1 MPHSRRAFI
10 RVLGTTGVVVAA
22 TAAGAGGFALTRRP
36 AAALEPWRRAGT
48 ANDPRLRALSYAI
61 LAPNPHNRQPWMVE
75 LRGEDALLLHCDLE
89 RLLPETDPFDRQI
102 LIGLGCFLEIL
113 RMAAAEQGFL
123 AEITPFPEGA
133 PGERLDRRPVAQVR
147 LRPDDAVAQDP
158 LFAQVLDRRSNK
170 EPFDTARTVSD
181 DSLAALTAAGS
192 GATAIAVTN
201 ESAAVEGL
209 RDLTWRAHVIEV
221 ETPRTLK
228 ESVDLMR
235 IGKAEIEANPDGI
248 DLGGAFLE
256 TLNLIGLMT
265 RESLAD
271 PASTAFAE
279 GLRMYEEIIGSAMA
293 YVWIT
298 TPGNTRL
305 DQLEAGRDWVRV
317 NLAAT
322 KLDLGAQPLSQA
334 LQEYPEMADLFAEL
348 HRRLGAADAVSEGA
362 RVQMRARLGY
372 GPEVPP
378 SPRWKLESKLT
389 TG

>member
-1 MPHSRRAFI
+1 MPQSRRAFI
-10 RVLGTTGVVVAA
+10 RILGTTGVVVAA
-22 TAAGAGGFALTRRP
+22 TAAGAGGFALTRTP
-36 AAALEPWRRAGT
+36 TAALEPWRRAGT
-48 ANDPRLRALSYAI
+48 ADDPRLRALSYAI

-75 LRGEDALLLHCDLE
+75 LVGDDALLLHCDLE

-102 LIGLGCFLEIL
+102 LIGLGCFLELL
-113 RMAAAEQGFL
+113 RMAAAEQGYL
-123 AEITPFPEGA
+123 AEITPFPAGE
-133 PGERLDRRPVAQVR
+133 PGERLNRRPVARVH
-147 LRPDDAVAQDP
+147 LRPDDEIAKDP

-170 EPFDTARTVSD
+170 EPFDTARSVSD
-181 DSLAALTAAGS
+181 ESLAALAAAG
-192 GATAIAVTN
+192 GGKAAIATTN
-201 ESAAVEGL
+201 LPAAVAEL
-209 RDLTWRAHVIEV
+209 RDLTWRAHLIEV

-271 PASTAFAE
+271 PESAAFAE

-298 TPGNTRL
+298 TPGNVRL
-305 DQLEAGRDWVRV
+305 AQLVAGRDWLRV

-322 KLDLGAQPLSQA
+322 RLGLAVQPLSQA

-348 HRRLGAADAVSEGA
+348 NRTLDVGEGE
-362 RVQMRARLGY
+362 RIQMLARLGY
-372 GPEVPP
+372 GPEVSP
-378 SPRWKLESKLT
+378 SPRWNLESRLAS
-389 TG
+389 G